1 MRERERETHLPGSG
15 RMLACQGGSTCIA
28 IAGCAAARLEQHL
41 ALQSTLFDHICDPR
55 GLAADAQWNGRRRLL
70 RQVWALRLETDRAL
84 IGLVHTLQVAA
95 CPYSPREPLPR

>member
-1 MRERERETHLPGSG
+1 MSAGLGPYACVRVREHVH
-15 RMLACQGGSTCIA
+15 C
-28 IAGCAAARLEQHL
+28 AGCAAARLEQHL

-95 CPYSPREPLPR
+95 CRSPHEPYLTSPSRL